1 MTFRFPPPLYSVGSN
16 SMLIPGVPDEDL
28 ERLHWNDGGGRGAAG
43 YRHVPSGIT
52 VAREC
57 LPDIP
62 TRHFYEEAL
71 AELERMLRERGLV
84 SSNGGNG
91 AGPGVAPGGGDR

>member
-1 MTFRFPPPLYSVGSN
+1 LQMY
-16 SMLIPGVPDEDL
+16 GVPNNDL
-28 ERLHWNDGGGRGAAG
+28 ERLHWNYGNGRGAAG

-62 TRHFYEEAL
+62 VRYVYDEVL
-71 AELERMLRERGLV
+71 ADLERELRKQGLLPNSDGSVNGTGPEASPGRG
-84 SSNGGNG
+84 GI
-91 AGPGVAPGGGDR
+91 